1 MWTQIELM
9 YSALSHAHSGLRWV
23 ALGLLLYA
31 IILAFSNKN
40 SYEKKNKMV
49 NLFAMVFLHIQL
61 LIGIGLI
68 FLSQKVS
75 FASGW
80 MKNEIF
86 RFYGMEH
93 LLGMLIAIVLVTL
106 GRRKAENASE
116 PKMKNKII
124 RVWYT
129 IALLIV
135 LASIP
140 WPFRAALG
148 GQWF

>member
-1 MWTQIELM
+1 ML
-9 YSALSHAHSGLRWV
+9 SALSHAHSGLRWV

-31 IILAFSNKN
+31 IILAFSNRE

-61 LIGIGLI
+61 LIGAGLL
-68 FLSQKVS
+68 FLSGKVS
-75 FASGW
+75 FASGF
-80 MKNEIF
+80 MKSEMY

-106 GRRKAENASE
+106 GRKKAEKASDARL
-116 PKMKNKII
+116 KNKII

-129 IALLIV
+129 VALLIILV
-135 LASIP
+135 SIP
-140 WPFRAALG
+140 WPSRTALG
-148 GQWF
+148 GAWF